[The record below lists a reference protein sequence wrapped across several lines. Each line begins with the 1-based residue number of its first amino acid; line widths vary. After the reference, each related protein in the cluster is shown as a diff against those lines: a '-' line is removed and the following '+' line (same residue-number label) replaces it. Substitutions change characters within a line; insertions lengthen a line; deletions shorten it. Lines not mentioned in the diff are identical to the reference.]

1 LVEYP
6 PKLAVWNLVNSLKG
20 VSSRLL
26 RKEGRLPRP
35 EQAVV
40 NFVPRAEPEASPREI
55 KKVIAAANNHF
66 RGQAAA
72 WLGIQKNRVPDDLAK
87 AFPRLLSE

>member
-1 LVEYP
+1 MESGEQPQRSVEP
-6 PKLAVWNLVNSLKG
+6 PATKG
-20 VSSRLL
+20 RTATPWAI
-26 RKEGRLPRP
+26 LPRP

-40 NFVPRAEPEASPREI
+40 NFVPRAELEACPRKI

-72 WLGIQKNRVPDDLAK
+72 NAVDLK
-87 AFPRLLSE
+87 RLLRN